1 MAGFVG
7 ASSLTPTCWS
17 GKIEPVPVRQI
28 VIVAFPGVQALDI
41 TGPHEVFAGAS
52 NVLADRR
59 PLDSYRI
66 RVVAHEPGRVVSESG
81 LGIHADGLD
90 SVIGSIDTLILPGG
104 TGVDRAATDQALC
117 DWIAAQSPRRLATVC
132 SGPILAAAAGVIT
145 GCRVTTHWARAAKLA
160 ANNPDLTVDP
170 DPVYINDGNVWSS
183 AGVTAGIDLALA
195 LVREDVGVD
204 VAQTVARWLVMFLH
218 RPANQSQFAAPVWI
232 KRAED
237 DAVRQAQE
245 LIDGQPGDDHRV
257 GRLAGRVAMSE
268 RHFQRRFVEQVGMT
282 PGKYVA
288 EIRFEAA
295 RRALEESNDPIATI
309 AARTGFGTAESMRRT
324 FVQRV
329 GAPPDSYRR
338 HFSTASH
345 RERTSP

>member
-1 MAGFVG
+1 MA
-7 ASSLTPTCWS
+7 
-17 GKIEPVPVRQI
+17 VRQI
-28 VIVAFPGVQALDI
+28 VIVVFPGVQALDV

-52 NVLADRR
+52 SVLRER
-59 PLDSYRI
+59 GRHERYRI
-66 RVVAHEPGRVVSESG
+66 VVVSREPGPVVSESG
-81 LGIHADGLD
+81 LTLHAEPLGA
-90 SVIGSIDTLILPGG
+90 VTGSIDTLVIPGG
-104 TGVDRAATDQALC
+104 SGVDRVAATDRELSA
-117 DWIAAQSPRRLATVC
+117 WIAGQSPRRLATIC
-132 SGPILAAAAGVIT
+132 SGPMLAAAAGVIH
-145 GCRVTTHWARAAKLA
+145 GRRVTTHWARAAKLA
-160 ANNPDLTVDP
+160 ANYPDLTVDP
-170 DPVYINDGNVWSS
+170 NPVYINDGNVWSS

-195 LVREDVGVD
+195 LVREDVGVE

-257 GRLAGRVAMSE
+257 GRLARRVAMSE

-282 PGKYVA
+282 PGRYIA

-295 RRALEESNDPIATI
+295 RRALEESHDSIASI

-324 FVQRV
+324 FVQRI

-338 HFSTASH
+338 HFTTLPTARH
-345 RERTSP
+345 ERTTS